1 MSPLHSIR
9 SFFKGKKLS
18 DYPHLLSVPAAAGI
32 GILVLIDVG
41 GREFFGKGMFGAYTV
56 ESLLLMVLCFC
67 SVAASWR
74 DGEFIRMETL
84 YRRLPERARMIADVL
99 AILLGLSCC
108 IALLWLSSESVIT
121 TFSDGTRAGPTSMP
135 LWPWKLGIP
144 IGVLF
149 LCYEMITRLVRNI
162 RQYKQKKAVS

>member
-18 DYPHLLSVPAAAGI
+18 DYPHLLSVPAAAGM

-41 GREFFGKGMFGAYTV
+41 GREFFGKGMFGAYTF
-56 ESLLLMVLCFC
+56 ESLLLMTLCFC

-74 DGEFIRMETL
+74 DGEFIRMETI
-84 YRRLPERARMIADVL
+84 YRRLPEPARMIADIL
-99 AILLGLSCC
+99 SILLGLSCC
-108 IALLWLSSESVIT
+108 IALLWLSSESAIT
-121 TFSDGTRAGPTSMP
+121 TFSDGARAGPTDTP
-135 LWPWKLGIP
+135 LWPWKLVIP

-149 LCYEMITRLVRNI
+149 LSFEMITRLIRNI
-162 RQYKQKKAVS
+162 RQYKQKKAEL